1 MRFLPYW
8 SRSLVL
14 LVSFMVGRVAAQGTA
29 GTLEATYGT
38 AGVALTAAVGQTLQG
53 TAVEVQAD
61 GCVLMAGSVWNG
73 VSAAR
78 MVVTRFLPTGQ
89 VDTSFGTDGYATYS
103 EGSQPFTARAMAV
116 QADGRIVVAGD
127 SGNTYFVLRLLATG
141 ARDTS
146 FTVTSFTHG
155 TTSQLTDVALL
166 PSGRVVISGTTVR
179 QGYSDTDGEIFC
191 LQSSGGRYTTFGS
204 SGQYTFG
211 GTGDQTVTALQ
222 VLADGKVLYAGGA
235 GGSAAF
241 AGRLTTGGLEDSTY
255 GTAGGRRTISLG
267 ANTQSARAMT
277 LDPNGNLL
285 LAATSTL
292 LGQEMAL
299 IRLTPTGALDPFFS
313 EDGMMSVTFGAG
325 SWVPAD
331 VLLQSDGRIVLAAS
345 QPGAAASS
353 TLRLRRFEWT
363 GAVDAS
369 FGTAGDASFTHGSG
383 GNTALGLRTL
393 PGGDLLLGCTTA
405 VTPPLRSLAAL
416 RVQRGPAS
424 LTPSFT
430 ITADPVSQSVP
441 LYGSVTL
448 TVGVDA
454 PPGLPLVYSWYRG
467 TSLMGRTTEPS
478 YRLSSMQPY
487 QEGAYHVQ
495 VAGMG
500 VILTSQTAQIRVL
513 NPPVITRPPAAN
525 TVVPFDHIG
534 SVSFGYQGRAS
545 MQVQLLEGETVISE
559 QTVTNSY
566 DFWLPVRG
574 SSTEDIRTYRMRLIN
589 ADGEATSEPF
599 RVITAGDPYV
609 AAHADVLVAVG
620 DALSLEVQLFTYY
633 DTRLTWKLNGKT
645 LPVPFGQSF
654 HIRPEARLAD
664 AGSYQVLAKNLLGS
678 YTRDLRVSVADLRP
692 RRSIA
697 AQGQRFQ
704 LTLPTAGPGLT
715 YEWKK
720 DGQPLLPRAG
730 LSGLEGPTLTFDS
743 PTPADD
749 GAYVCTVRM
758 GTLSLE
764 SSDQTLLVADA
775 APTLAAFTL
784 PPGQIGAPYITE
796 LPMPALADH
805 FVIKGLPPGFT
816 YDAVTHTLRG
826 TPAKSGRH
834 PLTFTAVSPLGSS
847 ASITTDLVI
856 PTLPESMR
864 GRFFGVLGGAFYNEM
879 DLTISPDGV
888 FSGKITLCSHN
899 GRLARVAF
907 TGALQNGSAV
917 GQSNDNYIGTAT
929 LAISGVLPQ
938 SGRSEL
944 SFLLTPGND
953 SIDANLRI
961 PFRYEDYESEE
972 ALSGY
977 LQRCPY
983 TAKAPLSPAYTG
995 VFNLGFSG
1003 ASGDGRPGGSGF
1015 ARVTVTPAGQIT
1027 QVGKLGDG
1035 TAYTAAAPVM
1045 HNYTVIG
1052 VRHLYGNRG
1061 SMTYEYSL
1069 QPGSQGPDYL
1079 NASIS
1084 GNFYWIKLATS
1095 FSGQANYPIQFSD
1108 NVGVEAGSKYLGP
1121 NHASGL
1127 TGPLMLN
1134 ANPGDQN
1141 VQLYSHNGMS
1151 SIGSLGSNHSVVFPK
1166 SEERNPL
1173 GIKSLKFSPA
1183 TGLFSGS
1190 ASIRYEE
1197 EVYDYET
1204 DTSRIVVTNTPFTF
1218 QGIVIRAPNNLGSR
1232 GIGFSLQ
1239 TESFIRN
1246 DNDKIIRLKR
1256 SYGLEINPQ

>member
-1 MRFLPYW
+1 
-8 SRSLVL
+8 
-14 LVSFMVGRVAAQGTA
+14 MVGRVAAQGTA
-29 GTLEATYGT
+29 GALEATYGT

-61 GCVLMAGSVWNG
+61 GCVLMAGSVWDG
-73 VSAAR
+73 LGAAR

-89 VDTSFGTDGYATYS
+89 VDTSFGTAGYATYS
-103 EGSQPFTARAMAV
+103 EGSQPFTARALAV

-166 PSGRVVISGTTVR
+166 PTGRVVISGTTGR
-179 QGYSDTDGEIFC
+179 QTYSDTDGEIFC

-241 AGRLTTGGLEDSTY
+241 AGRLTTGGLEDNTY

-313 EDGMMSVTFGAG
+313 EDGLMSVTFGAG

-383 GNTALGLRTL
+383 GNAALGLRTL

-416 RVQRGPAS
+416 RVSRGPAS
-424 LTPSFT
+424 PTPSFT

-609 AAHADVLVAVG
+609 AAHPDVMVAVG

-730 LSGLEGPTLTFDS
+730 LSGLDGPTLTFDS

-758 GTLSLE
+758 GTLALE

-775 APTLAAFTL
+775 APTLATFTL
-784 PPGQIGAPYITE
+784 PPGQIGVPYTTE

-816 YDAVTHTLRG
+816 YDAVTHTLHG

-864 GRFFGVLGGAFYNEM
+864 GRFFGIVFGGFSGEM
-879 DLTISPDGV
+879 DVTISPDGV
-888 FSGKITLCSHN
+888 FSGKVTLGSYN

-907 TGALQNGSAV
+907 KGALQNGSAV
-917 GQSNDNYIGTAT
+917 GLDNDNYLGTAS
-929 LAISGVLPQ
+929 LAISGVLPLPQ
-938 SGRSEL
+938 NGRSV
-944 SFLLTPGND
+944 LTLQLIPESNQVV
-953 SIDANLRI
+953 ATLRI
-961 PFRYEDYESEE
+961 PVQYEDYESHEE
-972 ALSGY
+972 LSGY

-995 VFNLGFSG
+995 VFNLSFNGSG
-1003 ASGDGRPGGSGF
+1003 GEGRPGGSGF
-1015 ARVTVTPAGQIT
+1015 ARATVTPAGQMT

-1035 TAYTAAAPVM
+1035 TAYTAAAPVQHS
-1045 HNYTVIG
+1045 HNASG
-1052 VRHLYGNRG
+1052 VRPLYGNRG
-1061 SMTYEYSL
+1061 SMAYEFL
-1069 QPGSQGPDYL
+1069 IQPGTQGPDYL
-1079 NASIS
+1079 NASITGS
-1084 GNFYWIKLATS
+1084 FYWVKVATS
-1095 FSGQANYPIQFSD
+1095 FRGQANYPIQFSD
-1108 NVGVEAGSKYLGP
+1108 NVALDQCGKYLGP

-1141 VQLYSHNGMS
+1141 VQITGPTGIASL
-1151 SIGSLGSNHSVVFPK
+1151 GSLGSNHSVVFPK
-1166 SEERNPL
+1166 SEQRNPL
-1173 GIKSLKFSPA
+1173 GLKSLKFSPS

-1190 ASIRYEE
+1190 ASMRSEE

-1204 DTSRIVVTNTPFTF
+1204 GTSRIVVTHTPFTF
-1218 QGIVIRAPNNLGSR
+1218 QGIVVRAANSLGSH
-1232 GIGFSLQ
+1232 GVGFALQ

-1256 SYGLEINPQ
+1256 SYGLQINPQ

>member
-1 MRFLPYW
+1 
-8 SRSLVL
+8 
-14 LVSFMVGRVAAQGTA
+14 MVGRVAAQGTA
-29 GTLEATYGT
+29 GTLETTYGT

-61 GCVLMAGSVWNG
+61 GCVLMAGSVWDG
-73 VSAAR
+73 LGAPR

-155 TTSQLTDVALL
+155 TPSQLTDVALL
-166 PSGRVVISGTTVR
+166 PTGRVVISGTTGR
-179 QGYSDTDGEIFC
+179 QTYLDTDGEIFC

-235 GGSAAF
+235 GGSAAY

-345 QPGAAASS
+345 QPGAAASP

-383 GNTALGLRTL
+383 GNAALGLRAL
-393 PGGDLLLGCTTA
+393 PGGDLLLGCTTV
-405 VTPPLRSLAAL
+405 VTAPLRSLAAL
-416 RVQRGPAS
+416 RVRRGPAS
-424 LTPSFT
+424 PTPSFT
-430 ITADPVSQSVP
+430 ITANPVSQSVARGTS
-441 LYGSVTL
+441 LTL
-448 TVGVDA
+448 TVGVEALSDQ
-454 PPGLPLVYSWYRG
+454 PLVYSWYRG
-467 TSLMGRTTEPS
+467 SGLMGRTTEPS
-478 YRLSSMQPY
+478 YLLSSMQPHH
-487 QEGAYHVQ
+487 EGAYHVV

-500 VILTSQTAQIRVL
+500 VSLTSQPAYIRVL
-513 NPPVITRPPAAN
+513 QPPVITY
-525 TVVPFDHIG
+525 VPLVD
-534 SVSFGYQGRAS
+534 SVVSFNNIRTVGVSFNGRAPAT
-545 MQVQLLEGETVISE
+545 VQLLEGETVISE
-559 QTVTNSY
+559 QTRSY
-566 DFWLPVRG
+566 AGGFEVAVQG
-574 SSTEDIRTYRMRLIN
+574 GSTEDMRTYRLRISN
-589 ADGEATSEPF
+589 DDGEATSEPF

-609 AAHADVLVAVG
+609 SPHRDVLVAVG
-620 DALSLEVQLFTYY
+620 EFLGVYPQLFTYH
-633 DTRLTWKLNGKT
+633 DTRMTWKLNGKA
-645 LPVPFGQSF
+645 LPVPFGQTA
-654 HIRPEARLAD
+654 HTRPEARLAD
-664 AGSYQVLAKNLLGS
+664 AGTYQVLAKNLLGS
-678 YTRDLRVSVADLRP
+678 YTRDIRVSVADLRP

-697 AQGQRFQ
+697 AHGQRFQ
-704 LTLPTAGPGLT
+704 LTLPTAGADLT

-730 LSGLEGPTLTFDS
+730 LSGLDGPTLTFDS

-749 GAYVCTVRM
+749 GAYVCTVRL
-758 GTLSLE
+758 GTLAME
-764 SSDQTLLVADA
+764 SNEQMLLVADA
-775 APTLAAFTL
+775 APTLANFTL
-784 PPGQIGAPYITE
+784 PPGQIGVPYITD

-805 FVIKGLPPGFT
+805 FVIKGLPLGFT
-816 YDAVTHTLRG
+816 YDAVTHTLSG

-847 ASITTDLVI
+847 APITTDLVI
-856 PTLPESMR
+856 PTLPESMH

-907 TGALQNGSAV
+907 KGALQNGSTV
-917 GQSNDNYIGTAT
+917 GQSSDNYIGNAS
-929 LAISGVLPQ
+929 LVISGVLPQ
-938 SGRSEL
+938 SGRSDL
-944 SFLLTPGND
+944 ILQFTAGND
-953 SIDANLRI
+953 SLEATLNI
-961 PFRYEDYESEE
+961 PFRYDDYESLESV
-972 ALSGY
+972 SGI
-977 LQRCPY
+977 LQRCPF

-995 VFNLGFSG
+995 VFNLGFG
-1003 ASGDGRPGGSGF
+1003 AAGGDGRPGGSGF
-1015 ARVTVTPAGQIT
+1015 ARATVTAAGQMT

-1035 TAYTAAAPVM
+1035 TAYTAAAPVQ
-1045 HNYTVIG
+1045 HSYAVTG

-1061 SMTYEYSL
+1061 SMSYEYVI
-1069 QPGSQGPDYL
+1069 QAGTQGPDYL
-1079 NASIS
+1079 NAGITGSF
-1084 GNFYWIKLATS
+1084 NWVKLATS
-1095 FSGQANYPIQFSD
+1095 FSGQANFPIQFSD
-1108 NVGVEAGSKYLGP
+1108 GVGVEQCGKYLGP

-1173 GIKSLKFSPA
+1173 GLKSLKFSPA

-1204 DTSRIVVTNTPFTF
+1204 DTYRIVVTNTPFTF
-1218 QGIVIRAPNNLGSR
+1218 QGMVIRSPNSLGSR
-1232 GIGFSLQ
+1232 GVGFALQ